1 MSYLWGLL
9 ILICLVYILIQIFYL
24 FLLLKTRSE
33 SHAALN
39 EYPQISILV
48 AARNEENNILHCLE
62 SLAQLD
68 YPKDKIEIL
77 IGNDSSTDNTSTII
91 ETFIAQHSQFKCI
104 HLTGDEFPQTKGKA
118 RVLAVLAQ
126 AAKGEVLMITDADIL
141 VNPQWAKG
149 MTHALIESKSGLV
162 AGVTNIKAHN
172 LFTSFQQVDWLYFM
186 GIFYAFSSIKK
197 PISAVGNN
205 MAFLK
210 KAYLETGGY
219 ENIPFSITEDYALF
233 KAIRSKGYGTMQLM
247 NKETLLYSKPIDTFN
262 GLMRQRKRWL
272 VGGHDLPTYYQLMI
286 SIFGAWYIALPIL
299 LFTNYWLLAIGMLVF
314 KEFIQLFQILNINK
328 KLNLKTEH
336 PIAVLFYDV
345 YLFLIIPATVFFF
358 FMPGKTVWKGR
369 QY

>member
-1 MSYLWGLL
+1 MIYFCWLL
-9 ILICLVYILIQIFYL
+9 LLVCIVYILIQIFYL
-24 FLLLKTRSE
+24 LLLYRSNAKPYE
-33 SHAALN
+33 GLSN
-39 EYPQISILV
+39 YPNISILV

-77 IGNDSSTDNTSTII
+77 IGNDSSTDTTGQII
-91 ETFIAQHSQFKCI
+91 DNFVQSNPQFKCI
-104 HLTGDEFPQTKGKA
+104 HLTGNEFPQTKGKA

-126 AAKGEVLMITDADIL
+126 AAKGDVLLITDADIL

-149 MTHALIESKSGLV
+149 MTKALIQTKSGLV

-210 KAYLETGGY
+210 KAYDETGGY

-247 NKETLLYSKPIDTFN
+247 NKETLLYSKPIDTFS

-272 VGGHDLPTYYQLMI
+272 VGGYDLPSYYRLMI
-286 SIFGAWYIALPIL
+286 FIFGAWYIALPIL
-299 LFTNYWLLAIGMLVF
+299 LFTNYWLMAIALLIF
-314 KEFIQLFQILNINK
+314 KELIQLFQILNINQ

-336 PIAVLFYDV
+336 PIAVLFYDI
-345 YLFLIIPATVFFF
+345 YLFLIIPATAFFF
-358 FMPGKTVWKGR
+358 FLPGKTVWKGR
-369 QY
+369 KY